1 MHQEFTGQEGVIMKE
16 INGNKKG
23 IRDSV
28 LEEIKL
34 LYEVDIPA
42 SQIITTELA
51 DKMTALTGKIKREIS
66 LYISRNGQ
74 IADIS
79 LGNQE
84 SVTMPDFKGRRA
96 TNRLSGTRCV
106 HTHLSEVSSLS
117 GVDYSALKNAKFDAM
132 IAIGSA
138 LPATGSPTI
147 SFALITGLDENEEYI
162 CEEYGP
168 LTLQETEQINFTN
181 LIATVEKI
189 LEKQSTRSLNRDQPE
204 KAMIIGLESPG
215 HRQSWSSSESLE
227 ELKQLADTAGA
238 KVVGIFSQKRPKPDP
253 AIFIGKGKVDELAA
267 FAREENIDL
276 CIFDDEL
283 SPAQQRNLELALGV
297 RVIDRTGLI
306 LDIFAQRASSNEG
319 KLQVELAQLQYTLP
333 RLGGKGLVL
342 SRLGGGIGTRGPG
355 ETKLEVDRRR
365 IRDRINFIQE
375 NIKKVKSVRT
385 LHRTER
391 KKSQVS
397 NVALVGYTNSGKS
410 TLLNVLTD
418 SDIYA
423 KDQLFA
429 TLDPTTRKLRLPEKK
444 DAILTDTVGF
454 IQRLPHQLVSAF
466 KSTLEEVAEAELLL
480 HIVDISHPT
489 YKKQMDAVY
498 EVLREL
504 GAADK
509 EMIIV
514 YNKIDKVEITPELRD
529 RLCKDGNAVLISAK
543 KSLGLDELLSVIV
556 QHLNY
561 KSIATDLLIPYIDS
575 DKAAKL
581 HNVAA
586 IEAQEYS
593 EDGIMIRAMLTE
605 DQRKEYQQYI
615 QI

>member
-1 MHQEFTGQEGVIMKE
+1 M
-16 INGNKKG
+16 
-23 IRDSV
+23 
-28 LEEIKL
+28 
-34 LYEVDIPA
+34 
-42 SQIITTELA
+42 
-51 DKMTALTGKIKREIS
+51 
-66 LYISRNGQ
+66 
-74 IADIS
+74 
-79 LGNQE
+79 
-84 SVTMPDFKGRRA
+84 
-96 TNRLSGTRCV
+96 
-106 HTHLSEVSSLS
+106 
-117 GVDYSALKNAKFDAM
+117 
-132 IAIGSA
+132 
-138 LPATGSPTI
+138 
-147 SFALITGLDENEEYI
+147 
-162 CEEYGP
+162 
-168 LTLQETEQINFTN
+168 
-181 LIATVEKI
+181 
-189 LEKQSTRSLNRDQPE
+189 
-204 KAMIIGLESPG
+204 
-215 HRQSWSSSESLE
+215 
-227 ELKQLADTAGA
+227 
-238 KVVGIFSQKRPKPDP
+238 
-253 AIFIGKGKVDELAA
+253 AA

-306 LDIFAQRASSNEG
+306 LDIFVQRASSNEG

-429 TLDPTTRKLRLPEKK
+429 TVDPTTRKLRLPEKK